1 MSGGFSLGQPFTAT
15 VESITSDNGSVAI
28 PDGKLVI
35 SVDDRVADEVKD
47 RLNQLY
53 IGQTITV
60 AANEVTGD
68 ARWNSAVYGTGC
80 LGGTLL
86 RNGQLDY
93 EDDSAAPRSA

>member
-1 MSGGFSLGQPFTAT
+1 M
-15 VESITSDNGSVAI
+15 AI

-93 EDDSAAPRSA
+93 EDDSAAPRSAVGNKGGWLDNILYYRRQAAGV